1 VLFSQLAELH
11 TKTLVASKITDTAR
25 SSSFVPYKLPA
36 PRHYLDQ
43 LFTVEPVTM
52 AFAMNINTSAS
63 LTTKKPIA
71 FASRPLSFAPLSGR
85 SRYAGSVVRAEK
97 QEQGDSLQGIDVGGN
112 KETID
117 SFQKIEGDR
126 ANSPSD
132 GGPSMQDRLTA
143 EDKAFINVD
152 GEKEKQLL
160 GTEVAL
166 ADAMR
171 FKGAAPEIINSRLSM
186 LAFVA
191 AVGAELATGQTVI
204 QQFNTAPKAVIATVV
219 IFAIATLIPIVRG
232 VPRKDAKEF
241 GGLSPFTSKAELING
256 RLAIIGFPALLIQEA
271 IIHAPTFGKIF

>member
-1 VLFSQLAELH
+1 MALA
-11 TKTLVASKITDTAR
+11 TMMN
-25 SSSFVPYKLPA
+25 SSTSF
-36 PRHYLDQ
+36 
-43 LFTVEPVTM
+43 
-52 AFAMNINTSAS
+52 
-63 LTTKKPIA
+63 TTRKPIA
-71 FASRPLSFAPLSGR
+71 FASRPLPFAPLS
-85 SRYAGSVVRAEK
+85 SRRHIGSVVRAEK

-112 KETID
+112 KETVD

-126 ANSPSD
+126 ANNPSD

-166 ADAMR
+166 SDAMR

-186 LAFVA
+186 LAFIA
-191 AVGAELATGQTVI
+191 AVGAELSTGQTVI

-219 IFAIATLIPIVRG
+219 IFAVATLIPILRG

-241 GGLSPFTSKAELING
+241 GGLPLFTSKAELING

-271 IIHAPTFGKIF
+271 IINAPTFSKIF